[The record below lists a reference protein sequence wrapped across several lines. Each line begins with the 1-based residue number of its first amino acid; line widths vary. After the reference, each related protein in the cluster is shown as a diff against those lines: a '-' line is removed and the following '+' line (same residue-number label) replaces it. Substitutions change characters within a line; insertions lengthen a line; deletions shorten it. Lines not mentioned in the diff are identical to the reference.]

1 MIAPRPRI
9 ALALG
14 AGGRRGVALAAV
26 LDRLHGESIP
36 LDAIIGCSVGGI
48 VGALYAAAGTD
59 PGTLIEE
66 ARRLGPGAL
75 FALAAARWGL
85 SPPRGAGRQGGGP
98 LARAVGRLESAS
110 FETLHFGVLRFAVLA
125 LDLLDRRILL
135 IEGGPGRAPAL
146 SIARAVAATSAI
158 PGIFPP
164 VMARVA
170 GRTRL
175 LVDPGWFTA
184 VPVEHAFAPP
194 IAAQRVIA
202 VDLSLLSCPR
212 QARRRY
218 WDELGAT
225 CGDRL
230 LILRPR
236 VRGCGTMI
244 SRPGDTERLIDAGRE
259 SLDAAALRTLRTWIA
274 APSV

>member
-1 MIAPRPRI
+1 MNDPRPRI
-9 ALALG
+9 VLALG

-26 LDRLHGESIP
+26 LDRLHQESIP
-36 LDAIIGCSVGGI
+36 LDAILGCSVGGI
-48 VGALYAAAGTD
+48 VGALYTAAGTD
-59 PGTLIEE
+59 PGVLIED

-75 FALAAARWGL
+75 FTLAAARWGL
-85 SPPRGAGRQGGGP
+85 APRGPAGAAGAGP
-98 LARAVGRLESAS
+98 LARAVGRLERAS
-110 FETLHFGVLRFAVLA
+110 FETLHFGVRRFGVLA
-125 LDLLDRRILL
+125 LDLLSRRILL
-135 IEGGPGRAPAL
+135 IEGGPGRAASL

-164 VMARVA
+164 VAARIA
-170 GRTRL
+170 GRSRL

-194 IAAQRVIA
+194 IAARRVIA

-218 WDELGAT
+218 WDRLRES

-244 SRPGDTERLIDAGRE
+244 SRPGDAARLVEAGRE
-259 SLDAAALRTLRTWIA
+259 SVDAAALRTLRSWIA
-274 APSV
+274 TP